1 VGRERFRETGEG
13 SFFAE
18 LVYQRAVPQGHF
30 LRKLRELLPWE
41 SLTQQWVSLYKGGA
55 EYGPPPYHPSV
66 VLKLLFLAYL
76 YNLSERQVELFVNDS
91 LSAKYF
97 LGLAADEPC
106 PDSTTLTVFKGRLL
120 QAKGQ
125 APLEELLTGV
135 LRLAREEGIGFGRIQ
150 VIDSVHTV
158 ADVNVAKERGRS
170 REGQPPRDP
179 DARWG
184 TKGRRPESGPGGT
197 VEMKPQHFF
206 GYKAHVSLN
215 AATRLITSVTVSDGS
230 AYDGHQLPKLVERD
244 QAKGVGAQVYAGDR
258 AYDDGENHYLLAQ
271 RGLRSALHLNRYRTH
286 KRDANKGGWLALSQD
301 PDYRDG
307 LRERYKVEQKFGEA
321 KRCHGLG
328 RCRYVGLAR
337 YRLQAYVTALV
348 LNLKRLLKLMCG
360 LDFRQL
366 PQRLAHGVW

>member
-1 VGRERFRETGEG
+1 MGRERFRETGEG

-18 LVYQRAVPQGHF
+18 LVYQRAVPPGHF

-41 SLTQQWVSLYKGGA
+41 SLTEQWVALYKGGA
-55 EYGPPPYHPSV
+55 EYGPPPYHPSL
-66 VLKLLFLAYL
+66 VLKMLFLAYL
-76 YNLSERQVELFVNDS
+76 YNLSEREVELLVNDS

-120 QAKGQ
+120 KAKGQ

-135 LRLAREEGIGFGRIQ
+135 LRLAQEQGIEFGRIQ
-150 VIDSVHTV
+150 VVDSVHTI

-170 REGQPPRDP
+170 REGKPPRDP

-184 TKGRRPESGPGGT
+184 NKGRRPESGPAGR
-197 VEMKPQHFF
+197 VEMRPQHFF

-215 AATRLITSVTVSDGS
+215 AETNLVTSLTITAGS
-230 AYDGHQLPKLVERD
+230 AYDGHQLGELVCQD
-244 QAKGVGAQVYAGDR
+244 QAHGVAAEVYAGDR

-271 RGLRSALHLNRYRTH
+271 RGLRSALHLNSYRTQ
-286 KRDANKGGWLALSQD
+286 KRDAHKEGWLALIQD
-301 PDYRDG
+301 PDYRAG
-307 LRERYKVEQKFGEA
+307 LRERYKVEQKFGQA

-328 RCRYVGLAR
+328 RCRYVGLPR

-348 LNLKRLLKLMCG
+348 LNLKRLVKLIYG
-360 LDFRQL
+360 VGFRQ
-366 PQRLAHGVW
+366 PPRRLAQCG